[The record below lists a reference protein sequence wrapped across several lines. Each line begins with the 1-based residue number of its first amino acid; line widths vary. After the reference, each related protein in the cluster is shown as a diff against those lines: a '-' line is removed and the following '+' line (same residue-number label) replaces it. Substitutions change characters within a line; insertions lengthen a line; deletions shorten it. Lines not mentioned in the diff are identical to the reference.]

1 MAYILGLIASDGNI
15 AKKENKITIQLSA
28 EDKDILG
35 KIKEI
40 TKSSRPLDNYIT
52 KNNRDTIKFS
62 VYSSEWKKD
71 LKVYGIVPA
80 KTFILKP
87 PNFLQKQYWIDYIR
101 GYFDGDGTIYSTI
114 GCNNRFEIVGA
125 SKDVIEQIRL
135 FLSNNYNIT
144 CSLQERTLSNGTKI
158 FKITYS
164 SKEDLIKLY
173 HLFYDNSKLYIK
185 RKKEK
190 FQTVL
195 NIPRDSISSE
205 EDKKIC

>member
-15 AKKENKITIQLSA
+15 AKKENSITIQLSIK
-28 EDKDILG
+28 DKDILE

-62 VYSSEWKKD
+62 VHSSEWKKD

-101 GYFDGDGTIYSTI
+101 GYFDGDGTIYSTT
-114 GCNNRFEIVGA
+114 GCNNRFEIIGA

-173 HLFYDNSKLYIK
+173 HLFYDNSELYIK